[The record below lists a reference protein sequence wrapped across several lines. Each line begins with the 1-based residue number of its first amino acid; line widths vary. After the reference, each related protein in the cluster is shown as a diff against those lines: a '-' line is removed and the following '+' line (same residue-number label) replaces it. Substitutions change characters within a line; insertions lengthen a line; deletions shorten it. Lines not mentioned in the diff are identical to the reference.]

1 MPLSSEEIDQPP
13 GYKWSHLGESYL
25 LPSILALRT
34 LIVDARAGYLY
45 SRGRGLVRTA
55 ALQHENERRFESGI
69 SANRSRIQFFD
80 RFEQNFAAIR
90 CLYAKKR

>member
-34 LIVDARAGYLY
+34 LIVDVRAGYLY
-45 SRGRGLVRTA
+45 SERRGLICAA
-55 ALQHENERRFESGI
+55 ALQHENARRFELETN
-69 SANRSRIQFFD
+69 ANRLKIGFYY
-80 RFEQNFAAIR
+80 RFEQNFVAIR
-90 CLYAKKR
+90 FLYTKKW